1 MITKIQHI
9 VIVCFVCCCAMA
21 GLTACSDVVDY
32 NDGYTPADKKANTGA
47 PVITA
52 VYDITDTEY
61 QTPLTEAE
69 RGQVLCIVG
78 ENLNN
83 LQSLVF
89 NTVEAD
95 LSQTYTASTKAI
107 VRVPEEYSKLR
118 ENTIVYTTDKGT
130 AVYSFAI
137 ALPDAEF
144 YGLVNEFAA
153 PGTQAVVTGKNL
165 QYYDFTLTLNGEEL
179 PLSLDDT
186 ELSFTVPEGTADNSK
201 FVVSWITARGET
213 KSVELAYRPTNN
225 LLFANIAQAITQTDR
240 CVSIETSDLGQPCIH
255 FNGLITEWAWVELSF
270 TQPAREIC
278 DAASVGQ
285 YNLVFEVQNAE
296 GKPLLDKGYEF
307 AWNWDWNNS
316 YRWNPGEGFD
326 TSGQWQT
333 VRFPL
338 QEMAPNG
345 LVDIDNKM
353 VFNIG
358 FQPYQDYDADFRL
371 ANFRIEKK

>member
-1 MITKIQHI
+1 MIAKTIKHYIA
-9 VIVCFVCCCAMA
+9 VCSVCCGFAATVMS
-21 GLTACSDVVDY
+21 CSDVVDY
-32 NDGYTPADKKANTGA
+32 NDGYTPADERANNGA

-107 VRVPEEYSKLR
+107 VRVPEEYSRLG

-201 FVVSWITARGET
+201 FVVS
-213 KSVELAYRPTNN
+213 
-225 LLFANIAQAITQTDR
+225 
-240 CVSIETSDLGQPCIH
+240 
-255 FNGLITEWAWVELSF
+255 
-270 TQPAREIC
+270 
-278 DAASVGQ
+278 
-285 YNLVFEVQNAE
+285 
-296 GKPLLDKGYEF
+296 
-307 AWNWDWNNS
+307 
-316 YRWNPGEGFD
+316 
-326 TSGQWQT
+326 
-333 VRFPL
+333 
-338 QEMAPNG
+338 
-345 LVDIDNKM
+345 
-353 VFNIG
+353 
-358 FQPYQDYDADFRL
+358 
-371 ANFRIEKK
+371 